1 MALIGVDPAPVSN
14 YILSHAHY
22 DHFGG
27 LLPFLQKN
35 RDRLPPELTLYV
47 GGEDTFCRRF
57 GAGPKPGDLSDFG
70 VLDRRE
76 LAALKVRVVM
86 CPTPTVIA
94 GQAFTTGAIERA
106 SFERVLPNT
115 LVEYAPK
122 DGLGCDIP
130 DAAQR
135 AQGKP
140 IADEHLG
147 EHATCFNLKD
157 RGLVVI
163 SSCGHRGIVNSTRQA
178 MKVSGVN
185 KVHAIIGGFHLFPA
199 DDAYLRQTV
208 AELKALNPDVM
219 IPMHCSG
226 PGLALA
232 LRESMPTQFVA
243 VDERKRVHVRRVRA
257 GRLALA
263 AAALVAVAAAAAA
276 GDAPPRAHAA
286 RLMNEL
292 MGGRVPIGTPF
303 SLPDQHGRRVGQAQ
317 WHRPDRAALLRLP
330 VLPGR
335 LPDRPAR
342 DRRRDRRARR
352 RRDIGAAGVRD
363 ARPRAGQRGDG
374 GPIRRGL
381 PSALRGPAR

>member
-1 MALIGVDPAPVSN
+1 MTGSITRRHLLAGSAALAAPFGLSRFARAQPAMLANVPVVDRLVLTVITDSSYDTPRSTGSNWVKVRRTGLSSPTDYRKTLHNEWGLALALESRIGAQAQRYLLDFGYTVEALLNNMALVGVDPAPVSN
-14 YILSHAHY
+14 YILSHGHY

-35 RDRLPPELTLYV
+35 RDRLPSDLTLYI
-47 GGEDTFCRRF
+47 GSEDTFCRRY

-135 AQGKP
+135 AQGKAV
-140 IADEHLG
+140 ADEHLG

-178 MKVSGVN
+178 IKVSGVS

-199 DDAYLRQTV
+199 DDAYLKQTV

-232 LRESMPTQFVA
+232 LRELMPAQFV
-243 VDERKRVHVRRVRA
+243 
-257 GRLALA
+257 
-263 AAALVAVAAAAAA
+263 
-276 GDAPPRAHAA
+276 PSTS
-286 RLMNEL
+286 
-292 MGGRVPIGTPF
+292 GTEF
-303 SLPDQHGRRVGQAQ
+303 TF
-317 WHRPDRAALLRLP
+317 
-330 VLPGR
+330 
-335 LPDRPAR
+335 
-342 DRRRDRRARR
+342 
-352 RRDIGAAGVRD
+352 GA
-363 ARPRAGQRGDG
+363 
-374 GPIRRGL
+374 
-381 PSALRGPAR
+381 